1 MSKANNMPKCLFLLL
16 ILCLTG
22 CSDTNTQ
29 VPETVQKAF
38 TAKYPNQTATWE
50 QKPYGYEAIFT
61 QNGNEYEAEFSTT
74 GQWLETE
81 YEVLEDQ
88 FSAAVLTKVRREN
101 PSYTITKRE
110 IEITPQGTFYEVEIE
125 QGSEQIELYF
135 DGQANPAP
143 NSNED
148 A

>member
-1 MSKANNMPKCLFLLL
+1 MPKYLFLLL
-16 ILCLTG
+16 IFYLFG
-22 CSDTNTQ
+22 CSETNTQ

-38 TAKYPNQTATWE
+38 TAKYPNQIATWE

-61 QNGNEYEAEFSTT
+61 QNGSEYEAEFSTT

-81 YEVLEDQ
+81 YEVPENQ
-88 FSAAVLTKVRREN
+88 FSTTVLARVRREN
-101 PSYTITKRE
+101 PGYDVTKYE
-110 IEITPQGTFYEVEIE
+110 IEITPQGIFYEVEIE